1 MDSLFF
7 DTYEATST
15 YFLNTLKRA
24 QQECTTYN
32 SAAMVS
38 KNKMLKNI
46 SEKAKCEA
54 ISGKCKLI
62 QGLHY
67 KFYSQYVNF

>member
-46 SEKAKCEA
+46 SEKAKCVRQF
-54 ISGKCKLI
+54 
-62 QGLHY
+62 QGNANNSRSTL
-67 KFYSQYVNF
+67 